1 MVNTRGSPDP
11 LSPPLWYSRVKVL
24 DKIPDWEKSIYFNPE
39 EALRNK
45 REVYTWVDSKGQPWE
60 DTNPMAPSFSEVL
73 EGELSDVTRY
83 VHRRSYQTKCDDKS
97 GYDHVKVQNQ
107 SKTLLG
113 FEWGG
118 FYFVCTTIPFGWS
131 LSAWVYNTLGLAATS
146 YVRAVGVPSTHYIDD
161 RHAGQLT
168 RPNQPT
174 EVDEITAF
182 RRAEKAIFLLVTIL
196 VRLGYFINL
205 AKSVLVPTQ
214 IITFLGMII
223 NSILMAFGIP
233 EEKKGKFGT
242 LRRQILSEGKVD
254 VKLLQK
260 LVGKIISFAV
270 AVPGTQLFT
279 RECNLAI
286 SQAVRKGQM
295 IYIRG
300 DLRKEIEHWEF
311 LESWQGS
318 FPWRQERH
326 LTIKLASD
334 ASNARWGG
342 VIDPGMDSQLVLGDA
357 WSQRERALHI
367 NIKEALAVRY
377 VMEAAGDRCR
387 NARVQL
393 QVDNQAVM
401 HAWKAQGRKSKQMF
415 DVLKEIFSLTLR
427 MNCALS
433 MSYVRSADNPADMP
447 SRSFSEVDMAL
458 TEDAWETLELKL
470 GPHGIDCMA
479 MPSNA
484 RLHNFIAPFPTRQAR
499 AVDFFAQTFGKEL
512 AKYGKGYVFP
522 PVALVGQV
530 FNHIKQCQYPC
541 TLVAPCTSPVRYWWP
556 ILKATASKRVL
567 VGRRGQAGI
576 VKMPSPVGWSPHC
589 LEWDLWAWEIRW

>member
-1 MVNTRGSPDP
+1 
-11 LSPPLWYSRVKVL
+11 
-24 DKIPDWEKSIYFNPE
+24 
-39 EALRNK
+39 
-45 REVYTWVDSKGQPWE
+45 
-60 DTNPMAPSFSEVL
+60 
-73 EGELSDVTRY
+73 
-83 VHRRSYQTKCDDKS
+83 
-97 GYDHVKVQNQ
+97 
-107 SKTLLG
+107 
-113 FEWGG
+113 
-118 FYFVCTTIPFGWS
+118 
-131 LSAWVYNTLGLAATS
+131 
-146 YVRAVGVPSTHYIDD
+146 
-161 RHAGQLT
+161 
-168 RPNQPT
+168 
-174 EVDEITAF
+174 
-182 RRAEKAIFLLVTIL
+182 
-196 VRLGYFINL
+196 
-205 AKSVLVPTQ
+205 
-214 IITFLGMII
+214 
-223 NSILMAFGIP
+223 MAFGIP

-367 NIKEALAVRY
+367 NIKEALAV
-377 VMEAAGDRCR
+377 
-387 NARVQL
+387 
-393 QVDNQAVM
+393 DNQAVM

-458 TEDAWETLELKL
+458 TEDAWETLELEL

-530 FNHIKQCQYPC
+530 
-541 TLVAPCTSPVRYWWP
+541 LVADSEGHGEQAPLGRAQRTGGDSKDAFACGLVTSLSGMGPMGMGNSLVEEAQEEKDLVSATPKDVLRYLVWKDEKGKTKVHVNACP
-556 ILKATASKRVL
+556 SLGSAQASDVSARVEW
-567 VGRRGQAGI
+567 R
-576 VKMPSPVGWSPHC
+576 
-589 LEWDLWAWEIRW
+589 LEQ